1 MGLTARLSCG
11 NKNGRIS
18 GESMTMEEKP
28 APKEPGSPARPAPV
42 EKPATPPP
50 APPPSRRRS
59 SKIKLFAGVAL
70 LIVVVGVVL
79 YYFHFIAPFE
89 DTDDAFIEGHVILL
103 SPRVSGL
110 VTNLTVQ
117 DNQSVKAG
125 DTLVEIDPADYETAL
140 AQARADLA
148 TAQGELEQATAL
160 IAVDEAKAEQQT
172 AAVLAAEAEAE
183 RATADLTRFETVES
197 RAISGSQLDL
207 ARAQAHTTTADVEV
221 ARSQAKAAV
230 AQAELSRV
238 SEAAAQARVQQAQAK
253 LNQAELNLS
262 YTKVAAPISGR
273 VTQRTVE
280 AGNYVSTG
288 QALLALVPNDVWV
301 VANFKE
307 NQLSRMRPNQ
317 PVTISIDAYGGRKF
331 RGHVDSIQAGTGAR
345 FGLLPPENA
354 VGNYV
359 KVVQRV
365 PVKILFDEPLD
376 SELVIAP
383 GMSVTPKVRV
393 E

>member
-1 MGLTARLSCG
+1 M
-11 NKNGRIS
+11 
-18 GESMTMEEKP
+18 
-28 APKEPGSPARPAPV
+28 
-42 EKPATPPP
+42 
-50 APPPSRRRS
+50 RRRN
-59 SKIKLFAGVAL
+59 KIRVLA
-70 LIVVVGVVL
+70 VVVPAILIIGVVL

-89 DTDDAFIEGHVILL
+89 DTDDAFIEGHVILV

-110 VTNLTVQ
+110 VTSLMVQ

-148 TAQGELEQATAL
+148 TAQGQLDQTTAQ
-160 IAVDEAKAEQQT
+160 IAVDEAKAEQQQ
-172 AAVLAAEAEAE
+172 AAVVAAEAEAA
-183 RATADLTRFETVES
+183 RATADLARYESVES

-207 ARAQAHTTTADVEV
+207 ARAQARTTTASVDVS
-221 ARSQAKAAV
+221 RSQAKAAA

-238 SEAAAQARVQQAQAK
+238 SEAAAKARVQQAQAK
-253 LNQAELNLS
+253 LKQADLNVS

-280 AGNYVSTG
+280 AGNYVQTG
-288 QALLALVPNDVWV
+288 QALLALVPTDVWV

-317 PVTISIDAYGGRKF
+317 PVTITIDAYAGRKF
-331 RGHVDSIQAGTGAR
+331 KGHVDSIQAGTGAR

-365 PVKILFDEPLD
+365 PVKILFDDPLD
-376 SELVIAP
+376 PQLDIAP